1 MAIIWEKQ
9 INGTHYEVRSAG
21 RTRRL
26 YSNGV
31 FHSQYNP
38 NSPITGSVWDLLM
51 LPAFF
56 FPVNEIK
63 HVLVLGVGGGTVV
76 QQLSRFV
83 SPRKIIGVE
92 LNPVHVF
99 VARRFFQLNNKQV
112 QLYTADAV
120 QWLRNYRGE
129 RFDMIIDDIFGEEN
143 GEPVRAVES
152 NQSWC
157 ALLLQHLAPQ
167 GVLVSNFISPQQ
179 LRQSACCGSDG
190 LRRHFKAVYQL
201 TTPLNENAVGA
212 FLRKEST
219 SRILRGNL
227 SQVRG
232 LNPSLK
238 TSKLRYQIRRL

>member
-1 MAIIWEKQ
+1 MAIIWDKQ

-38 NSPITGSVWDLLM
+38 HSPITGSVWDLLM

-56 FPVNEIK
+56 YPADTVK
-63 HVLVLGVGGGTVV
+63 RVLVLGVGGGTVV
-76 QQLSRFV
+76 QQLSHFV
-83 SPRKIIGVE
+83 GPQKIIGVE

-99 VARRFFQLNNKQV
+99 VAKRFFQINKKIV
-112 QLYTADAV
+112 KLYTADAV
-120 QWLRNYRGE
+120 QWLQDYQGE
-129 RFDMIIDDIFGEEN
+129 GFDMIIDDLFGEEH

-152 NQSWC
+152 NEHWC
-157 ALLLQHLAPQ
+157 ALLLKHLTPQ
-167 GVLVSNFISPQQ
+167 GILVSNFISPKQ
-179 LRQSACCGSDG
+179 LRKSACFRKNNV
-190 LRRHFKAVYQL
+190 RRHFKAVYQF
-201 TTPLNENAVGA
+201 TTPQNENAVGA
-212 FLRKEST
+212 FLQKDST
-219 SRILRGNL
+219 SRILRENL
-227 SQVRG
+227 SGIRG